1 MQESAWVQLR
11 QAAHHWTTVVTL
23 LNGDPVGVIPLGG
36 TLQDAFN
43 DARVLKNDGNRVGH
57 LLEKGK
63 PFLCHSR
70 AYGGYTGFGS
80 SGKDLCKDG
89 IASRAAIYSILRS
102 RSFQFAT

>member
-1 MQESAWVQLR
+1 MVGGSRTRLGTKKDRPRWDDQYVQESAWVQLR

-23 LNGDPVGVIPLGG
+23 LDGDPVGVIPLGR

-43 DARVLKNDGNRVGH
+43 DARVLKNDNNRVGH

-70 AYGGYTGFGS
+70 
-80 SGKDLCKDG
+80 
-89 IASRAAIYSILRS
+89 LR
-102 RSFQFAT
+102 RLQMNLPTVGTC